1 MKNLKESGIVEVFVQ
16 VCNFIKNTFFCLL
29 FLILQIGCTANNKN
43 LKDPNVQVFY
53 PETELI
59 VTYNNK
65 EVHRVSKYISL
76 NKLKQIMAENKE
88 FIIIFS
94 SEKCSAC
101 ILTHKAIKQAELKT
115 EVYYLNLDEKW
126 VMQVAALMGID
137 SVPLMLHI
145 DKKGNT
151 IAQKLGPGKIVTY
164 LLIRF

>member
-1 MKNLKESGIVEVFVQ
+1 MINLKESGTAVPDVQMFKYILTFV
-16 VCNFIKNTFFCLL
+16 CLAIS
-29 FLILQIGCTANNKN
+29 FSGCGAFKKEI
-43 LKDPNVQVFY
+43 KDPNVKVFY
-53 PETELI
+53 PETEVI
-59 VTYNNK
+59 VTYNNE

-76 NKLKQIMAENKE
+76 NKLKEIMTENKE

-101 ILTHKAIKQAELKT
+101 ILTHKAIKQAKLKT

-126 VMQVAALMGID
+126 VMQVASLMGID

-151 IAQKLGPGKIVTY
+151 IAQKLGPGQIVTY
-164 LLIRF
+164 LLVRF